1 MKIKLTLISLLI
13 LSVSCKKEIEK
24 KVVENVPPL
33 KERSV
38 PLIQPA
44 IIDSVSSDLYVLFSN
59 NKKNI
64 IQLLPTLSHEKANH
78 LYDAYIEENSLLL
91 NRITDQEIS
100 VLDDFYSEESKA
112 RKKTDLLKQKLRKY
126 DLIIEEIGE
135 GMVLITTKP
144 TFYYDL
150 FHTHV
155 SYDYKTFLQIQ
166 SEENKTL
173 YQADAGLAIS
183 FHSLGKRIV
192 LWENFMAKFPNS
204 NLLPAVKENYKSY
217 QLDYLLGLDNTP
229 TLSYME
235 GTERYIYP
243 ENLNEFEIFTKNN
256 PKSPTVKLIT
266 LFKENYLKENIRD
279 LLIQA
284 QKRY

>member
-1 MKIKLTLISLLI
+1 MKNKLALLSLLVLLISCKNGNEKDSLI
-13 LSVSCKKEIEK
+13 SSSVQKDST
-24 KVVENVPPL
+24 L
-33 KERSV
+33 KQTAQVTDTIS
-38 PLIQPA
+38 
-44 IIDSVSSDLYVLFSN
+44 DDLYELFSN

-78 LYDAYIEENSLLL
+78 LYDVYIEENNLLL

-100 VLDDFYSEESKA
+100 VLDNFYNEESKT
-112 RKKTDLLKQKLRKY
+112 RKKTDLLKEKLRKH

-135 GMVLITTKP
+135 GMVIITTKP
-144 TFYYDL
+144 TFYYKL
-150 FHTHV
+150 FNNYV
-155 SYDYKTFLQIQ
+155 GNDYKTYLQIQ
-166 SEENKTL
+166 SEENKML

-183 FHSLGKRIV
+183 FNSLGKRIV
-192 LWENFMAKFPNS
+192 LWENFIAKFPKS
-204 NLLPAVKENYKSY
+204 SLLPAVKENYKSY
-217 QLDYLLGLDNTP
+217 QLDYLLGMDNTP
-229 TLSYME
+229 TLSFME
-235 GTERYIYP
+235 DTERYIYP

-284 QKRY
+284 QKNY